1 MTPRYEHPLADK
13 HRALTN
19 HDNLAKA
26 VLVSQVHVQERAGDE
41 ALVNIVS
48 R

>member
-1 MTPRYEHPLADK
+1 MTPRCEHPLANK

-19 HDNLAKA
+19 HDDLAKA
-26 VLVSQVHVQERAGDE
+26 ILVSQVHVQERAGDK